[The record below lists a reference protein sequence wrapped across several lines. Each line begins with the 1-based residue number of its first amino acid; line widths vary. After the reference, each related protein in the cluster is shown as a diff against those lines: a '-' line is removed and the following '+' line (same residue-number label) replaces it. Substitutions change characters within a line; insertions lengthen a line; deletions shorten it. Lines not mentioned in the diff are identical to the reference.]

1 MQKAAGC
8 AYNRS
13 TMESVQPGFYHNRL
27 LQGLL
32 AWLLLLWIVTAIA
45 PFDRR
50 DWLLENLL
58 VFFYAAILVLTY
70 RRFAFS
76 NTSYVLFSIFMS
88 LHLVGAHYTYSE
100 VPLGYWLRDTLDLSR
115 NHYDRIVHFSFGL
128 LIAYPLRELLMRAA
142 GVVRRW
148 SYIMAVAM
156 VLAFSAFYEVME
168 GVVAMLVAPDLG
180 MAYLGTQGDEWDAQ
194 KDSFLA
200 FSGSLVAMLVTR
212 LAVRK

>member
-1 MQKAAGC
+1 
-8 AYNRS
+8 
-13 TMESVQPGFYHNRL
+13 MECDPPDFQHNRL

-32 AWLLLLWIVTAIA
+32 AWLLLLWIITAIK
-45 PFDRR
+45 PFNRH

-58 VFFYAAILVLTY
+58 VFFYGALLVLTY
-70 RRFAFS
+70 RRFTFS

-100 VPLGYWLRDTLDLSR
+100 VPFGFWLQDTLDLSR

-128 LIAYPLRELLMRAA
+128 LIAYPFRELLTRAT
-142 GVVRRW
+142 GIIQSW
-148 SYIMAVAM
+148 SYIMTVTV
-156 VLAFSAFYEVME
+156 VLAFSAFYEIME
-168 GVVAMLVAPDLG
+168 GVVAILVDPELG

-200 FSGSLVAMLVTR
+200 FSGSLVAMLVTWLSVR
-212 LAVRK
+212 LPREI

>member
-1 MQKAAGC
+1 
-8 AYNRS
+8 
-13 TMESVQPGFYHNRL
+13 MERDQPGFSHNRL

-32 AWLLLLWIVTAIA
+32 AWLLLLWIVMAIS

-58 VFFYAAILVLTY
+58 VFIYAALLLLTY
-70 RRFAFS
+70 RRFTFS
-76 NTSYVLFSIFMS
+76 NTSYVLFSIFLS

-100 VPLGYWLRDTLDLSR
+100 VPFGYWLRDTLHLSR

-128 LIAYPLRELLMRAA
+128 LIAYPFRELLMRAA

-148 SYIMAVAM
+148 SYFMAVAM

-168 GVVAMLVAPDLG
+168 GIVAMLVAPDLG
-180 MAYLGTQGDEWDAQ
+180 MAYLGTQGDVWDAQ

-200 FSGSLVAMLVTR
+200 FSGSLVAMLITR
-212 LAVRK
+212 LAVRAA